1 MSYTKRF
8 FGFSAALAVAA
19 TAQLAAWPQ
28 PAAADPAAAPVA
40 APVAEAAVASSEPE
54 PLSAKD
60 RKYLEDI
67 GTAAAEVIEDCY
79 ADSENERDPHTA
91 PDWCEQKANT
101 VAKAVA
107 KRPSLAAEVLVYA
120 AYERGGRVDGSSF
133 EPVAKPLA
141 KAVDRSAWLAMLDGK
156 TPSGKA
162 LPRLVYLVHC
172 AGQAKLADPEALL
185 VRRGWLAGLPAWQA
199 AVKNVAVGRCGS

>member
-8 FGFSAALAVAA
+8 FGFSVALAVAA

-79 ADSENERDPHTA
+79 ADSENERDPHYA

-101 VAKAVA
+101 VAMHSAR
-107 KRPSLAAEVLVYA
+107 KRPSRPSDHPASAM
-120 AYERGGRVDGSSF
+120 
-133 EPVAKPLA
+133 PPPTKTIP
-141 KAVDRSAWLAMLDGK
+141 AVSGEG
-156 TPSGKA
+156 TP
-162 LPRLVYLVHC
+162 
-172 AGQAKLADPEALL
+172 ADP
-185 VRRGWLAGLPAWQA
+185 RRQL
-199 AVKNVAVGRCGS
+199 RIFM